1 MIDGNL
7 LADLLAVATVA
18 AMLSVTVFV
27 VIYALSA
34 PWHRSPLGRVL
45 MGSGLALLVLTGVG
59 TLRRIDNRATG
70 GDYADALAIGSIVGY
85 TVVALAWAYKTRVI
99 VRENRRHPESPPTEE
114 KET

>member
-1 MIDGNL
+1 MIN
-7 LADLLAVATVA
+7 DLLVVATVA

-27 VIYALSA
+27 VVYALSA

-59 TLRRIDNRATG
+59 VLRRLDNRATG

-85 TVVALAWAYKTRVI
+85 AVVALAWAYKTRVI
-99 VRENRRHPESPPTEE
+99 VRETRHHPEPPPTEE
-114 KET
+114 KES